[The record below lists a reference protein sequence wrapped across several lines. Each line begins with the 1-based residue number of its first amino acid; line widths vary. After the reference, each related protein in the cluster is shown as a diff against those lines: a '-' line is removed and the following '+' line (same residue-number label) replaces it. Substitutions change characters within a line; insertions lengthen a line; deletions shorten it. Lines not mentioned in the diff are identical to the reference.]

1 MLSLPML
8 QRIPWE
14 ATVQEIISTITSKG
28 QVTIPAEVRRHLGV
42 DTHDK
47 IAFVLDD
54 DGAVRLSVP
63 HFPTIDSLR
72 GIAGSLPR
80 PMSWRE
86 VEDIAQEEHA
96 DEVARS
102 S

>member
-1 MLSLPML
+1 M
-8 QRIPWE
+8 
-14 ATVQEIISTITSKG
+14 QEIISTITSKG

-47 IAFVLDD
+47 IAFVLED

-80 PMSWRE
+80 PMSWQE
-86 VEDIAQEEHA
+86 VEEIAQEEHA
-96 DEVARS
+96 DDVARS